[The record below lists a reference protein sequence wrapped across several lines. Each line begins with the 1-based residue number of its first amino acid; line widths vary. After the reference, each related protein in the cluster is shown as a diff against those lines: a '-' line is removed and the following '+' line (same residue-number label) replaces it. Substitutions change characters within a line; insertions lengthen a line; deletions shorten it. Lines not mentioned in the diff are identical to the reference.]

1 MSFLKHVGKI
11 GDRKVVVLY
20 REVPNEPHMC
30 LVCNTETLNA
40 HIHDPLMQTLE
51 SDIGQTTQTFAEA
64 LNRSYTKEGKI
75 ILQVLHQEGLIKKV
89 QTSTVL
95 MTPNPATKIRL
106 DELNTILNQMEQG
119 EEAVKKLADLDSQRG
134 LQSPVDVARRMRENK
149 EAQAQTQPVVPPAQA
164 SAQGYLA
171 DNQIANN
178 MLMQAKRMAAE
189 AKGLLAESARMEQEA
204 NQLLGVPVA
213 TQTTQPTTSSEQP
226 VKRGRGRP
234 AKAKTLA

>member
-40 HIHDPLMQTLE
+40 HIHDPLMQALE

-64 LNRSYTKEGKI
+64 LNRSYTRDGKI

-89 QTSTVL
+89 QTSQVI
-95 MTPNPATKIRL
+95 MTPNAATKIRL
-106 DELNTILNQMEQG
+106 DELNTILDQMEQG
-119 EEAVKKLADLDSQRG
+119 EAAVKKLEDLDSQRG
-134 LQSPVDVARRMRENK
+134 LQSPADVARRMRENK
-149 EAQAQTQPVVPPAQA
+149 EAQTQAAQPPIQS

-178 MLMQAKRMAAE
+178 LLVQARKMEAE
-189 AKGLLAESARMEQEA
+189 AKGLLAESNRLQQEA
-204 NQLLGVPVA
+204 NQLLGVPTSTQIAEKAA
-213 TQTTQPTTSSEQP
+213 TVSVDQPA
-226 VKRGRGRP
+226 KRGRGRP